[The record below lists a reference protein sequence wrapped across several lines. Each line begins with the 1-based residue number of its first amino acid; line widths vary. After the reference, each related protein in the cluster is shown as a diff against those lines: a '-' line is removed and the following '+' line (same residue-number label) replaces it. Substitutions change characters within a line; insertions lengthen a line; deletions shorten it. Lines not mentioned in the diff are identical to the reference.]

1 MKVAA
6 CQMEDV
12 RRDVSRAVS
21 LIQACVV
28 DAERQGAHLVCFPEC
43 FLQGYDVDASHVEDV
58 AVDLASSEFSQIL
71 RSLKGFE
78 PTIVI
83 GLIEREREAR
93 FNSAIVVRRGAL
105 VTRSSVDTSKPAI
118 CGRPKTGHFQAAETS
133 EIYLVAS
140 SWRKSEWTLVRQLRG
155 PHLRTCA

>member
-21 LIQACVV
+21 LIQACVA

-43 FLQGYDVDASHVEDV
+43 FLQGYDVDARHVEDV
-58 AVDLASSEFSQIL
+58 AVDLASSDFSQIL
-71 RSLKGFE
+71 LSLKGFE

-83 GLIEREREAR
+83 GLIERERDAR

-105 VTRSSVDTSKPAI
+105 VTRY
-118 CGRPKTGHFQAAETS
+118 RKT
-133 EIYLVAS
+133 
-140 SWRKSEWTLVRQLRG
+140 
-155 PHLRTCA
+155 HLLE